1 MWPDQLK
8 ITENIILLSAF
19 GVNINLKNKGK
30 MLLIKLRQKI
40 ERNTFACVK
49 PLKKIPVLSTQH
61 PRHQQSFSRSF
72 PGAPSRKTKFSF
84 HNK

>member
-30 MLLIKLRQKI
+30 MLLIKLRQKDREKYI
-40 ERNTFACVK
+40 CMCKTIKKNTCLEYSASTASTK
-49 PLKKIPVLSTQH
+49 LLKI
-61 PRHQQSFSRSF
+61 FSWSSIKENQIF
-72 PGAPSRKTKFSF
+72 FSQ
-84 HNK
+84 